1 MNKVSD
7 LIFSEKEGTSSKHK
21 HEFRIKNSITFFVV
35 RKAKVS
41 RKIHREPNLTLKLS
55 RSNEKFSLIAT

>member
-21 HEFRIKNSITFFVV
+21 HKFRIKNSITFFVV

-41 RKIHREPNLTLKLS
+41 RKNSSRAKLNS
-55 RSNEKFSLIAT
+55 

>member
-21 HEFRIKNSITFFVV
+21 HKFRIKNSITFFVAG
-35 RKAKVS
+35 KAKVS
-41 RKIHREPNLTLKLS
+41 RKIYREPNFTLKPS
-55 RSNEKFSLIAT
+55 RSDEKFSLKAT